1 MFPEEINKLQKGKAI
16 HMNIRI
22 SEIGKRTLS
31 KYTLL
36 VQFVYI
42 YVNMNNEET
51 CLMFVFDI

>member
-1 MFPEEINKLQKGKAI
+1 MFPEEINKLKKGKAI

-42 YVNMNNEET
+42 YVNMNNGET
-51 CLMFVFDI
+51 CFV